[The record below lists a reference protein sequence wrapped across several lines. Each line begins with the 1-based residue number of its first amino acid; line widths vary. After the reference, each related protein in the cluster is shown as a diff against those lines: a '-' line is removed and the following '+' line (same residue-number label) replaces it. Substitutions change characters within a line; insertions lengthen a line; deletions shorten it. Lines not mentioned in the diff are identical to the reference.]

1 LRFAL
6 ARRLAAIDAEE
17 QAMRN
22 PATWNDSRT
31 SDDGAALAGLA
42 AGGLAA
48 VLFVMEIAVEELALL
63 LQFPL
68 GVFLR

>member
-1 LRFAL
+1 
-6 ARRLAAIDAEE
+6 
-17 QAMRN
+17 MRN